1 MDVKLPGS
9 EESNI
14 SANLNE
20 TTSSRQ
26 PILNPQN
33 ILNNIRLKNLNRFIF
48 AHLSINKFEINLTY
62 LLLQST
68 RIFMFSQFQKLQL
81 TPLF

>member
-33 ILNNIRLKNLNRFIF
+33 ILTNIRLKNLNRFIF